1 MESVFSSLKTDIL
14 SPHLNTRTG
23 QNKMRT
29 VAKHLALMAASLAFL
44 STTDAAPVNPTDE
57 AAIKALEQ
65 GFVAAFS
72 ARDVPKIMSFFAPGN
87 ELVVFDVMTPR
98 EFAGADAYRKDW
110 EGFVKMTR
118 LPFNVELQDFQ
129 MTTDGTLG
137 FGHFVHHVTGQLN
150 DGTTL
155 DMTTR
160 VTHDYKKI
168 GGRWYIVHEHVS
180 VPINWATKQP
190 DWDSKR

>member
-1 MESVFSSLKTDIL
+1 LL
-14 SPHLNTRTG
+14 ST
-23 QNKMRT
+23 
-29 VAKHLALMAASLAFL
+29 ADAAASNA
-44 STTDAAPVNPTDE
+44 TDE

-65 GFVAAFS
+65 GFVTAFS
-72 ARDVPKIMSFFAPGN
+72 ARDVPKVMSFFAPGKQ
-87 ELVVFDVMTPR
+87 LVVYDVMTPR
-98 EFAGADAYRKDW
+98 EFAGAEAYRKDW
-110 EGFVKMTR
+110 EGFVKMTN
-118 LPFNVELQDFQ
+118 LPFNVELQDFE

-137 FGHFVHHVTGQLN
+137 FSHFVHHVTGKLN

-180 VPINWATKQP
+180 VPIDWATKQP

>member
-1 MESVFSSLKTDIL
+1 
-14 SPHLNTRTG
+14 
-23 QNKMRT
+23 MRT
-29 VAKHLALMAASLAFL
+29 VAKHLGLIAVSLAFL
-44 STTDAAPVNPTDE
+44 STADAAPSNEADE

-72 ARDVPKIMSFFAPGN
+72 ARDVAKIMSFFAPGN

-98 EFAGADAYRKDW
+98 EFAGADAYRKNW
-110 EGFVKMTR
+110 EGFVKMTN
-118 LPFNVELQDFQ
+118 LPYKVELQDFQ

-137 FGHFVHHVTGQLN
+137 FSHLVHHVIGKLN

-160 VTHDYKKI
+160 VTHNYKKI
-168 GGRWYIVHEHVS
+168 DGRWFIVHEHVS
-180 VPINWATKQP
+180 VPIGWVTKQP